1 MKALLQNFKTGEMT
15 IENVPSPA
23 LKKEGVLVKNIS
35 SLVSAG
41 TEKAIIELAK
51 MNLLEKAIARPDLV
65 KKVLEKSGQ
74 DGLLA
79 TASIVKNLISAPL
92 PLGYSSSGIIYK
104 VGSQVGDLKPQQK
117 VACAGIGY
125 ANHAEMI
132 YVPRNLLV
140 PVPDNLSYEEAAF
153 VTIGSIA
160 LQGFRQ
166 SELLLGETVVV
177 LGLGLVGN
185 ITAQLC
191 QAAGCSVFGL
201 DIDQSKVKLAKNIGI
216 NNSFLIAN
224 DIVQK
229 IQKFTNNRGVDAV
242 IITAATK
249 SSDPVNLAP
258 KLLRDRG
265 KVVALGDIGHNI
277 PRREYYEKE
286 IDLRQSRSYGPGR
299 YDIQYEEKGNDY
311 PIGYVRWTENRNM
324 EAFIKMVSERK
335 IDVKSLIS
343 HRYKL
348 DDAING
354 YELLAGSKK
363 EKYNGIIIN
372 YSLKKESQDEKIN
385 IINKSFQ
392 KEKLVKVGLLGAGQ
406 FAQGILL
413 PALKSTQKVSF
424 EGVATISGLTSLNVA
439 KKYNAKF
446 CTSNYKDLINNE
458 KINLI
463 FITTRH
469 DTHAQFI
476 EETLNAK
483 KNCYVEK
490 PIALNEKEL
499 NRVIK
504 AYKNNESILMV
515 GFNRRFSPYS
525 KKLRDYFSG
534 SKIVMNYR
542 INAGFISKEKWQQ
555 SHEEGGGRI
564 VGEICHFIDLLQFVC
579 RSTPIS
585 VRTSVID
592 ENSSDYDPDNLI
604 VLVDFL
610 NGSSASIIYTSSGT
624 NKYSKERIEV
634 FGDKKVGIIDSW
646 QSLKIIG
653 EGIKIKDKSL
663 LSSEKG
669 FKEEMQILLKGI
681 NNGFSPIPFEEI
693 ISATRTTF
701 AIQKSIKYGT
711 KIEINNKL

>member
-1 MKALLQNFKTGEMT
+1 
-15 IENVPSPA
+15 
-23 LKKEGVLVKNIS
+23 
-35 SLVSAG
+35 
-41 TEKAIIELAK
+41 
-51 MNLLEKAIARPDLV
+51 
-65 KKVLEKSGQ
+65 
-74 DGLLA
+74 
-79 TASIVKNLISAPL
+79 
-92 PLGYSSSGIIYK
+92 
-104 VGSQVGDLKPQQK
+104 
-117 VACAGIGY
+117 
-125 ANHAEMI
+125 
-132 YVPRNLLV
+132 
-140 PVPDNLSYEEAAF
+140 
-153 VTIGSIA
+153 
-160 LQGFRQ
+160 
-166 SELLLGETVVV
+166 
-177 LGLGLVGN
+177 
-185 ITAQLC
+185 
-191 QAAGCSVFGL
+191 
-201 DIDQSKVKLAKNIGI
+201 
-216 NNSFLIAN
+216 
-224 DIVQK
+224 
-229 IQKFTNNRGVDAV
+229 
-242 IITAATK
+242 
-249 SSDPVNLAP
+249 
-258 KLLRDRG
+258 
-265 KVVALGDIGHNI
+265 
-277 PRREYYEKE
+277 
-286 IDLRQSRSYGPGR
+286 
-299 YDIQYEEKGNDY
+299 
-311 PIGYVRWTENRNM
+311 
-324 EAFIKMVSERK
+324 MVSERK

-348 DDAING
+348 VDAING

-564 VGEICHFIDLLQFVC
+564 VGEICHFVDLLQFVC
-579 RSTPIS
+579 RSKPIS

-634 FGDKKVGIIDSW
+634 FGNKKVGIIDSW

>member
-23 LKKEGVLVKNIS
+23 LRKEGVLVKNIA

-92 PLGYSSSGIIYK
+92 PLGYSSSGIIEK
-104 VGSQVGDLKPQQK
+104 VGSKVGDLKPKQK

-125 ANHAEMI
+125 ANHAEMV
-132 YVPRNLLV
+132 YVPRNLIV
-140 PVPDNLSYEEAAF
+140 PVPDDLSYEEAAF

-166 SELLLGETVVV
+166 SQLLLGEKVVV

-185 ITAQLC
+185 ITAQIC
-191 QAAGCSVFGL
+191 KAAGCAVFGL
-201 DIDQSKVKLAKNIGI
+201 DIDQTKVKLAKSVGI
-216 NNSFLIAN
+216 NNSFLISN
-224 DIVQK
+224 EIVQK
-229 IQKFTNNRGVDAV
+229 IQKLTNNIGVDAV

-249 SSDPVNLAP
+249 SSEPIKLAP

-265 KVVALGDIGHNI
+265 KVVALGDIGHDI

-324 EAFIKMVSERK
+324 ETFIKMVSEGK
-335 IDVKSLIS
+335 VNVKSLIS
-343 HRYKL
+343 HRYKF

-354 YELLAGSKK
+354 YELLSGSTNQ
-363 EKYNGIIIN
+363 KYTGIIIN
-372 YSLKKESQDEKIN
+372 YSLKRKSKIEKVSIK
-385 IINKSFQ
+385 NKGFQ
-392 KEKLVKVGLLGAGQ
+392 KEKSIKVGLLGAGQ

-413 PALKSTQKVSF
+413 PALKSTQKVNF

-439 KKYNAKF
+439 KKYKAKF
-446 CTSNYKDLINNE
+446 CTSDYKDLINNE
-458 KINLI
+458 KINLV

-476 EETLNAK
+476 EESLNAN

-490 PIALNEKEL
+490 PLALNEKEL
-499 NRVIK
+499 KKVIK
-504 AYKNNESILMV
+504 AYKDNESILMV
-515 GFNRRFSPYS
+515 GFNRRFSPYA
-525 KKLRDYFSG
+525 KKLKDNFSG
-534 SKIVMNYR
+534 SKLIMNYR

-564 VGEICHFIDLLQFVC
+564 VGEICHFVDLLQFVC
-579 RSTPIS
+579 GSKPIS

-592 ENSSDYDPDNLI
+592 DNSSEYDPDNLI
-604 VLVDFL
+604 ILIDFL
-610 NGSSASIIYTSSGT
+610 NGSSASIIYTSSGS

-653 EGIKIKDKSL
+653 DGLNIQDKSL

-669 FKEEMQILLKGI
+669 FKEEMQTLLNGI
-681 NNGFSPIPFEEI
+681 KKGFSPIPFEEI
-693 ISATRTTF
+693 ISTTRTTF
-701 AIQKSIKYGT
+701 AIQESIKYGT
-711 KIEINNKL
+711 KIEINNNL